1 MGLYS
6 GGRIYGGGRLIFRIL
21 IGFHICGAHFFG
33 GGGGGGGGGVYRGG
47 LIFGMLIDLDIWW
60 TYIRGGDLYTRG
72 AFTGFYDVNKL
83 YKTLDYRSG
92 NTLNFNFSEKS
103 LALVST
109 LHFAYESFQ

>member
-1 MGLYS
+1 M
-6 GGRIYGGGRLIFRIL
+6 
-21 IGFHICGAHFFG
+21 
-33 GGGGGGGGGVYRGG
+33 
-47 LIFGMLIDLDIWW
+47 
-60 TYIRGGDLYTRG
+60 GGDLYTRG

-109 LHFAYESFQ
+109 LHFVYEFSIKMFVMLYSIN

>member
-1 MGLYS
+1 MDGW
-6 GGRIYGGGRLIFRIL
+6 
-21 IGFHICGAHFFG
+21 
-33 GGGGGGGGGVYRGG
+33 GGGGVYKGG

-83 YKTLDYRSG
+83 YKILDYRSG

-109 LHFAYESFQ
+109 LHFVYEFSIKMFVMLYSIN